1 MEFSHIRSHIIQG
14 NFAQAFGEL
23 DATAPPDKRNEVQ
36 LLWARYNEWQ
46 RENLLIT
53 GAKPEERN
61 RILYATLAVVSEIEE
76 RGVTGMA
83 AHRVR
88 ALRDVEMDLTQG
100 YARLAQ
106 IRKKNIID
114 LFLMWMIQQHQ
125 PILAEIMQQEDTFG
139 RSPHLAMLLQ
149 RVDLVQFI
157 QTHRLKSMPDD
168 ALHYFLKQNS
178 ETERFFSG
186 WFEYRSRQ
194 EKFEAAYEIE
204 IERCKT
210 RHGQLLKAGLIG
222 GIFGALGLEL
232 FSRNMGNIAAHQDN
246 GLDPP
251 LATSQGDD
259 NDDNDNDDDD

>member
-1 MEFSHIRSHIIQG
+1 MELSLIRTHIIQG

-36 LLWARYNEWQ
+36 LLWTQYNEWQ

-61 RILYATLAVVSEIEE
+61 RILYAALAVISEIEE
-76 RGVTGMA
+76 RGVTGLP
-83 AHRVR
+83 AHRAR
-88 ALRDVEMDLTQG
+88 ALRDVEMDLVLG
-100 YARLAQ
+100 YSRLAQ

-125 PILAEIMQQEDTFG
+125 PTLAEIMRQEDAFG

-149 RVDLVQFI
+149 RVDLAQFI
-157 QTHRLKSMPDD
+157 QAHRLKSRPED
-168 ALHYFLKQNS
+168 ALHYFLKQNG
-178 ETERFFSG
+178 ETERFFSC

-204 IERCKT
+204 IERCET
-210 RHGQLLKAGLIG
+210 RHSQLLKAGLIG
-222 GIFGALGLEL
+222 GIFGALGVEL
-232 FSRNMGNIAAHQDN
+232 FSRNMDNIAAHQDN
-246 GLDPP
+246 GLGLPS
-251 LATSQGDD
+251 ATSHGDE
-259 NDDNDNDDDD
+259 NDDDDDD